1 MQGLGYINSHRRHR
15 LEPSTTSIRK
25 IFAREILDSRG
36 NPTVEVDVTLSDGGM
51 GRAAVPS
58 GASTGSQEAVEL
70 RDGDK
75 KRYGGKG
82 VLAAVNNVNTE
93 INTAL
98 AGADPFDQKGVDAK
112 LIALDGTDNKAR
124 LGANAILGVSLAVAR
139 ASAASL
145 RLPLHEYIAEKLN
158 GKVSVE
164 LPVPM
169 FNVLNG
175 GAHSDNNV
183 DFQEYMIAPI
193 GAPNFREA
201 VRMGSEVYHALKKLL
216 KADGLATG
224 VGDEGGFAPNL
235 KSNEEA
241 LVYIVK
247 AIEAAGYVPGKDIA
261 IALDPA
267 ASEFYKDGMYRFHK
281 SDGSV
286 HSTDD
291 MIKMYADLMKK
302 YPILSIED
310 GLAEGDWAGW
320 QKQTAQMGAG
330 LQIVGDDAFVTNP
343 RIIRQAIDDK
353 VGNASLIKV
362 NQIGTLTEA
371 MNAVALSKSSGYGVV
386 LSHRSGETPDDFI
399 GDLAVALE
407 AGQIKTGAPA
417 RGERVAKYNEMM
429 RIEEALGSRA
439 TYAGAKAFTRR
450 PAP

>member
-1 MQGLGYINSHRRHR
+1 MTS
-15 LEPSTTSIRK
+15 PVKTSIAK
-25 IFAREILDSRG
+25 VFAREILDSRG
-36 NPTVEVDVTLSDGGM
+36 NPTVEVDVTLSDGSF

-75 KRYGGKG
+75 ARYGGKG
-82 VLAAVNNVNTE
+82 VLKAIGNVNGEIQAAVK
-93 INTAL
+93 
-98 AGADPFDQKGVDAK
+98 GFDPFDQKGLDEK
-112 LIALDGTDNKAR
+112 LIALDGTENKGR

-145 RLPLHEYIAEKLN
+145 KLPLHEYIAERLV
-158 GKVSVE
+158 GKAAVE

-175 GAHSDNNV
+175 GAHADNNV

-193 GAPNFREA
+193 GAPTFREA
-201 VRMGSEVYHALKKLL
+201 VRMGSEVYAALKKIL
-216 KADGLATG
+216 KSEGLATG

-235 KSNEEA
+235 KDNEEP
-241 LVYIVK
+241 LKYIVR
-247 AIEAAGYVPGKDIA
+247 AIEAAGYKPGVDIV

-267 ASEFYKDGMYRFHK
+267 ASEFFKDGKYVFKK
-281 SDGSV
+281 SDKSE
-286 HSTDD
+286 HTTDD
-291 MIKMYADLMKK
+291 MIKMYTEWMKK

-310 GLAEGDWAGW
+310 GLGEQDWAGW
-320 QKQTAQMGAG
+320 AKQTAVMGDK

-343 RIIRQAIDDK
+343 KIIAKAIEDK

-371 MNAVALSKSSGYGVV
+371 LNAVALSKAAGYGVV

-399 GDLAVALE
+399 GDLAVAVGS
-407 AGQIKTGAPA
+407 GQIKTGAPA
-417 RGERVAKYNEMM
+417 RGERIAKYNEMM
-429 RIEEALGSRA
+429 RIEEALGDKA
-439 TYAGAKAFTRR
+439 VYAGAKAFARR
-450 PAP
+450 PKP

>member
-1 MQGLGYINSHRRHR
+1 MTDLPRPTI
-15 LEPSTTSIRK
+15 EK

-36 NPTVEVDVTLSDGGM
+36 NPTVEVDVTLSDGSF

-58 GASTGSQEAVEL
+58 GASTGSQEAIEL

-75 KRYGGKG
+75 KRFGGKG
-82 VLAAVNNVNTE
+82 VLKAVFNVNSE
-93 INTAL
+93 IKAAL
-98 AGADPFDQKGVDAK
+98 LGADPFDQKGIDAK
-112 LIALDGTDNKAR
+112 MTELDGTDNKAR

-139 ASAASL
+139 ASAASMK
-145 RLPLHEYIAEKLN
+145 LPLHEYISGQLL
-158 GKVSVE
+158 GQVSVE

-175 GAHSDNNV
+175 GAHADNNI

-193 GAPNFREA
+193 GAPTFREA
-201 VRMGSEVYHALKKLL
+201 VRMGSEVYAALKKIL
-216 KADGLATG
+216 KSEGKATG
-224 VGDEGGFAPNL
+224 VGDEGGFAPNM
-235 KSNEEA
+235 KDNEEP
-241 LVYIVK
+241 LKYIVR
-247 AIEAAGYVPGKDIA
+247 AIEAAGYKPGVDFA

-267 ASEFYKDGMYRFHK
+267 ASEFYEDGKYVFK
-281 SDGSV
+281 KLDKSV
-286 HSTDD
+286 HTTDD
-291 MIKMYADLMKK
+291 MIAMYTEWMKK

-310 GLAEGDWAGW
+310 GLGEQDWEGWK
-320 QKQTAQMGAG
+320 KQRVLMGDK

-343 RIIRQAIDDK
+343 KIIAKAIEDK

-371 MNAVALSKSSGYGVV
+371 LNAVAMSKAAGYGVV

-399 GDLAVALE
+399 GDLAVAVE

-429 RIEEALGSRA
+429 RIEEALGDKA
-439 TYAGAKAFTRR
+439 TYAGAKAFARR
-450 PAP
+450 PQP

>member
-1 MQGLGYINSHRRHR
+1 MTDPAQSPNR
-15 LEPSTTSIRK
+15 PSIK
-25 IFAREILDSRG
+25 KVFAREILDSRG
-36 NPTVEVDVTLSDGGM
+36 NPTVEVDVTLSDGSF

-75 KRYGGKG
+75 ARYGGKG
-82 VLAAVNNVNTE
+82 VLKAISNVNGEIQAAVT
-93 INTAL
+93 
-98 AGADPFDQKGVDAK
+98 GFDPFDQKGLDEK
-112 LIALDGTDNKAR
+112 MIALDGTENKGR

-145 RLPLHEYIAEKLN
+145 KMPLHEYIAERLV
-158 GKVSVE
+158 GKVAVE

-175 GAHSDNNV
+175 GAHADNNV

-193 GAPNFREA
+193 GAPTFREA
-201 VRMGSEVYHALKKLL
+201 VRMGSEVYAALKKIL
-216 KADGLATG
+216 KSEGLATG

-235 KSNEEA
+235 KDNEEP
-241 LVYIVK
+241 LKYIVR
-247 AIEAAGYVPGKDIA
+247 AIEAAGYKPGVDIA

-267 ASEFYKDGMYRFHK
+267 ASEFYKDGKYVFKK
-281 SDGSV
+281 SDKSE

-291 MIKMYADLMKK
+291 MIKMYTEWMKK

-310 GLAEGDWAGW
+310 GLGEQDWAGW
-320 QKQTAQMGAG
+320 AKQTAVMGDK

-343 RIIRQAIDDK
+343 KIIQKAIDEK

-371 MNAVALSKSSGYGVV
+371 LNAVALSKAAGYGVV

-399 GDLAVALE
+399 GDLAVAVGS
-407 AGQIKTGAPA
+407 GQIKTGAPA
-417 RGERVAKYNEMM
+417 RGERIAKYNEMM
-429 RIEEALGSRA
+429 RIEEALGDKA
-439 TYAGAKAFTRR
+439 VYAGAKAFARR
-450 PAP
+450 PKP

>member
-1 MQGLGYINSHRRHR
+1 MTDHPQPTIQ
-15 LEPSTTSIRK
+15 K

-36 NPTVEVDVTLSDGGM
+36 NPTVEVDVTLSDGSF

-75 KRYGGKG
+75 RRYGGKG
-82 VLAAVNNVNTE
+82 VLQAVFNVNSE
-93 INTAL
+93 IKTAL
-98 AGADPFDQKGVDAK
+98 AGANPFDQKGIDEK
-112 LIALDGTDNKAR
+112 LIELDGTDNKAR

-145 RLPLHEYIAEKLN
+145 KLPLHEYISSQLL
-158 GKVSVE
+158 GQVSVE

-175 GAHSDNNV
+175 GAHADNNV

-193 GAPNFREA
+193 GAPTFREA
-201 VRMGSEVYHALKKLL
+201 VRMGSEVYAQLKKIL
-216 KADGLATG
+216 KSEGLATG

-235 KSNEEA
+235 KDNEEP
-241 LVYIVK
+241 LKYIVR
-247 AIEAAGYVPGKDIA
+247 AIEAAGYKPGVDIA

-267 ASEFYKDGMYRFHK
+267 ASEFFKDGKYVFKK
-281 SDGSV
+281 SDKSE
-286 HSTDD
+286 HTTDD
-291 MIKMYADLMKK
+291 MIAMYTEWMKK

-310 GLAEGDWAGW
+310 GLGEQDWDGWIKQRAVMGD
-320 QKQTAQMGAG
+320 K

-343 RIIRQAIDDK
+343 KIIAKAIEDK

-371 MNAVALSKSSGYGVV
+371 LNAVALSKAAGYGVV

-399 GDLAVALE
+399 GDLAVAVE

-429 RIEEALGSRA
+429 RIEEALGDKA
-439 TYAGAKAFTRR
+439 TYAGAKAFARR
-450 PAP
+450 PQP